1 MGYYLGLDGA
11 DTFVVALG
19 SGEDLAVEPVTQLHD
34 EVEDER
40 SRQAEQEDDES
51 PVGLHETYQSRFP
64 WRFRLHG
71 EDQVAAL

>member
-1 MGYYLGLDGA
+1 LDGA

-64 WRFRLHG
+64 
-71 EDQVAAL
+71 